1 MATPAPQPTT
11 LFNRDFF
18 LLWQGQ
24 VVSRLGNQAFLI
36 ATTLWT
42 LEVTGSATAMGLMLT
57 ANRIATIVL
66 GPFAGAFVDSHP
78 RLRTIVACDFGRG
91 ALTCAL
97 AASFFVL
104 PSQPLVGVLF
114 FVALMNGVM
123 AAVFNPAVASVTPD
137 LVPETRLA
145 AANSIQQASM
155 QAGTFL
161 GQGLGGVLYQALGAP
176 LLFLFDGVTFLFSG
190 ISETFIRHEDSPA
203 GGARDEVSWAKFKQK
218 TFDGLDYLMRK
229 PGLRTVFLCGSVI
242 NFVAMPVVVLL
253 PIYVT
258 DFLGA
263 TLEWYG
269 FLLAALSA
277 GMIAGFAVTA
287 VTRPTGGSHARFMI
301 GMFALLAV
309 SLGVLSQV
317 RDPWLAL
324 VVMFVSGGA
333 TGIINNLEMT
343 LLQRTTPVE
352 FRGRVMGLLF
362 TASEA
367 LAPLGMIAG
376 GLASDLSGRNIPLIY
391 AVCGALALTT
401 VFGLSGRNSRQLLAS
416 V

>member
-1 MATPAPQPTT
+1 
-11 LFNRDFF
+11 
-18 LLWQGQ
+18 
-24 VVSRLGNQAFLI
+24 
-36 ATTLWT
+36 
-42 LEVTGSATAMGLMLT
+42 
-57 ANRIATIVL
+57 VL
-66 GPFAGAFVDSHP
+66 GPFAGAYVDSRP

-91 ALTCAL
+91 GVTCAL

-104 PSQPLVGVLF
+104 PPQGLVGVLF

-123 AAVFNPAVASVTPD
+123 AAVFNPAVASITPD
-137 LVPETRLA
+137 LVPDTRLA
-145 AANSIQQASM
+145 AANSIQQASL
-155 QAGTFL
+155 QSGTFI
-161 GQGLGGVLYQALGAP
+161 GQGPGGVLYQALGAP
-176 LLFLFDGVTFLFSG
+176 LLFLFDGITFLFSG
-190 ISETFIRHEDSPA
+190 VGETFIRHKDVPA
-203 GGARDEVSWAKFKQK
+203 GDGRDEVSWAKFKQK
-218 TFDGLDYLMRK
+218 TFDGLAYVAGR
-229 PGLRTVFLCGSVI
+229 PGLRSVFVCGSII
-242 NFVAMPVVVLL
+242 NFVAMAVVVLL

-258 DFLGA
+258 DFLGH

-277 GMIAGFAVTA
+277 GMIFGFA
-287 VTRPTGGSHARFMI
+287 VTRPTGGQHARFMI
-301 GMFALLAV
+301 SMFALLAV

-343 LLQRTTPVE
+343 LLQRTTPIE

-376 GLASDLSGRNIPLIY
+376 GLAADLSGRNIPLIY

-401 VFGLSGRNSRQLLAS
+401 VFGLSGRNSRRLLAS

>member
-1 MATPAPQPTT
+1 
-11 LFNRDFF
+11 
-18 LLWQGQ
+18 
-24 VVSRLGNQAFLI
+24 
-36 ATTLWT
+36 
-42 LEVTGSATAMGLMLT
+42 
-57 ANRIATIVL
+57 
-66 GPFAGAFVDSHP
+66 
-78 RLRTIVACDFGRG
+78 
-91 ALTCAL
+91 
-97 AASFFVL
+97 
-104 PSQPLVGVLF
+104 
-114 FVALMNGVM
+114 M
-123 AAVFNPAVASVTPD
+123 AAVFNPAVASITPD

-301 GMFALLAV
+301 CMFALLAV